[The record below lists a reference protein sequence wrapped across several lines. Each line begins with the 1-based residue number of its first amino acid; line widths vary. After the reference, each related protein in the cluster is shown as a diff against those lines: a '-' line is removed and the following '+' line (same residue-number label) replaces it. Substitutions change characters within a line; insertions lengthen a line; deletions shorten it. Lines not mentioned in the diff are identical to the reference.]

1 MATGGLVTVL
11 LALAAMAGAVQSVPA
26 PRPTPRASG
35 VGVTRSTAL
44 EVCMP
49 AGERAYLGRLR
60 CPGGARATYERK
72 GNVGRR
78 TKARNAREEKEAAAQ
93 IRENRA
99 PKPGGRDYHLLDLY
113 EVTCGDETYDIYM
126 DMYHCD
132 GAATEKVPAGF
143 TLDVRSRP

>member
-1 MATGGLVTVL
+1 MATIGLASFL
-11 LALAAMAGAVQSVPA
+11 LSLVAPPGAVPSA
-26 PRPTPRASG
+26 TTPPSTSHASG
-35 VGVTRSTAL
+35 AGVTRHGAL

-49 AGERAYLGRLR
+49 SGERAYLGRLR

-99 PKPGGRDYHLLDLY
+99 PRPGGRDYHLVDLY
-113 EVTCGDETYDIYM
+113 QVSCGDKTYDIYM
-126 DMYHCD
+126 DMYHCN

-143 TLDVRSRP
+143 TLDAHPRP

>member
-1 MATGGLVTVL
+1 MATIGLVSVL
-11 LALAAMAGAVQSVPA
+11 LSLAATAGAVHSGPP

-35 VGVTRSTAL
+35 VGVTRNGAL

-78 TKARNAREEKEAAAQ
+78 TKARNAQEEKDAAAQ

-113 EVTCGDETYDIYM
+113 QVTCGDKTYQIYL

-132 GAATEKVPAGF
+132 GAAAEKVPAGF
-143 TLDVRSRP
+143 TLDARPRP